1 MIFEKKYND
10 QSSWLLRANMIE
22 LSMKKNQRPI
32 QLIVQGQFVEQVG
45 LQFESEPQYVEQ
57 YVVATN
63 EHETKVKEFSYK
75 FIVLHHQK

>member
-1 MIFEKKYND
+1 
-10 QSSWLLRANMIE
+10 MIE

-32 QLIVQGQFVEQVG
+32 QLTIQGQFVEPVG

-63 EHETKVKEFSYK
+63 EHETKVS
-75 FIVLHHQK
+75 L

>member
-1 MIFEKKYND
+1 
-10 QSSWLLRANMIE
+10 MIE

-32 QLIVQGQFVEQVG
+32 QLIVQGQFVEPVG

-63 EHETKVKEFSYK
+63 EHETKVKISSYN
-75 FIVLHHQK
+75 FIVLHHQI

>member
-32 QLIVQGQFVEQVG
+32 QLIVQGQFVEPVG

-63 EHETKVKEFSYK
+63 EHETKVKISSYN
-75 FIVLHHQK
+75 FIVLHHQI

>member
-1 MIFEKKYND
+1 
-10 QSSWLLRANMIE
+10 MIE

-32 QLIVQGQFVEQVG
+32 QLIVQGQFVEPVG

-57 YVVATN
+57 QYVVATN
-63 EHETKVKEFSYK
+63 EHETKVKVFSYK

>member
-1 MIFEKKYND
+1 ME
-10 QSSWLLRANMIE
+10 
-22 LSMKKNQRPI
+22 P
-32 QLIVQGQFVEQVG
+32 VG